1 MKNLNTLEFD
11 KIKEKLKQHAIS
23 DPGKEACENLL
34 PFSSFEDAQIA
45 LNETESA
52 TLFLARFGSP
62 SFGGITNITHSCKR
76 AASGSV
82 LSIKELLNIGVVLKC
97 ARNLSE
103 FFENRSEGTPFENY
117 VQDLYINKYFEDK
130 ISTSFIS
137 EEEVADTASTTLREI
152 RRKKLNARSRIRGVL
167 DGLIHSQ
174 SHQKYLQDAII
185 TIRNDRFVL
194 PVKAEYKNEIGGLVH
209 DISSSGAT
217 LFIEPVQVVAANNEL
232 SILAAE
238 ETKEIE
244 RILAE
249 FSVEAGEFSDGI
261 IKDFELAKFFD
272 FTFAKARYAN
282 ELKAVKPIL
291 RNDGRMDL
299 VNARHPLIDKNKV
312 VPISFSL
319 GKDYG
324 ALIITGPNTGGKTV
338 TLKTAGLLAFMAKS
352 GLFVPAKEGA
362 KVPFFDNIYADIGDE
377 QSIEQS
383 LSTFSS
389 HMRNIVGILDQITP
403 NSLVLLDEL
412 GSGTDPA
419 EGAALAVAIIENIQQ
434 KGAKLMCTT
443 HYAELKIYALQT
455 EGVENASC
463 EFDVATLM
471 PTYRLVIGIPGK
483 SNAFAIASRLGI
495 SDAIIAAAG
504 DKLNNET
511 VKVEHV
517 LADLETKRKSIEV
530 DSERAAE
537 LRKEAERNIRELE
550 ERLAKKQEE
559 AEKEIAKQKQ
569 KAADLVERTKR
580 DTDYM
585 LRQIDELRKAKE
597 KEDFKA
603 RISQTKKEI
612 SEKSDELEK
621 ATSTESKREKK
632 PLPRAIKK
640 GDNIIVFS
648 LNKPAVVL
656 EDPDKKGNV
665 LVSMGSIK
673 TKINLKDIELN
684 EHAKKEKEPMS
695 VLKLERGSRQ
705 AKNEIDIRGMTGDEA
720 DGIIDDLLNNAAM
733 ANLNTVSIIHGKG
746 TGALRAAVHDK
757 LRKHPLVS
765 EYRLG
770 LYGEGE
776 TGVTIVTIKS

>member
-1 MKNLNTLEFD
+1 MKNLNTLEYD
-11 KIKEKLKQHAIS
+11 KIIEKIKQHAIS
-23 DPGKEACENLL
+23 EPGKAACDALL
-34 PFSSFEDAQIA
+34 PFSTYEEAQTA

-62 SFGGITNITHSCKR
+62 SFGGITDITNSCKR

-82 LSIKELLNIGVVLKC
+82 LSIKELLNIGMVLKC
-97 ARNLSE
+97 ARNISE
-103 FFENRSEGTPFENY
+103 FFENRSEGTPFEVY
-117 VQDLYINKYFEDK
+117 IQEIYINRYFEDK
-130 ISTSFIS
+130 ITTAFIS
-137 EEEVADTASTTLREI
+137 EEEVADTASSALRDI
-152 RRKKLNARSRIRGVL
+152 RRKKMNARSRIRSVL
-167 DGLIHSQ
+167 DGLIHS
-174 SHQKYLQDAII
+174 SAHQKYLQDAII

-194 PVKAEYKNEIGGLVH
+194 PVKAEHKNEIGGLVH
-209 DISSSGAT
+209 DVSASGQT

-238 ETKEIE
+238 EAKEIE

-249 FSVEAGEFSDGI
+249 FSAEAGDFSEGI
-261 IKDFELAKFFD
+261 IKDFELARFFD

-282 ELKAVKPIL
+282 EIKGVKPVL
-291 RNDGRMDL
+291 RTDGRMDL

-338 TLKTAGLLAFMAKS
+338 TLKTAGLLSLMAKS

-362 KVPFFDNIYADIGDE
+362 KIPFFDNVYADIGDE

-389 HMRNIVGILDQITP
+389 HMRNIVGILEQITP

-419 EGAALAVAIIENIQQ
+419 EGAALAVAIIECIQQ

-455 EGVENASC
+455 PGVENASC

-495 SDAIIAAAG
+495 SESIIAAAG
-504 DKLNNET
+504 EKLNNET

-537 LRKEAERNIRELE
+537 LRREAERNMRELE
-550 ERLAKKQEE
+550 EKLAKKQEE

-585 LRQIDELRKAKE
+585 LSQIDELRKQKE
-597 KEDFKA
+597 KEDFKQ
-603 RISQTKKEI
+603 RINQTKKEI
-612 SEKSDELEK
+612 EEKSDELSK
-621 ATSTESKREKK
+621 VTSTESKRKKK
-632 PLPRAIKK
+632 PLPRPIKK
-640 GDNIIVFS
+640 GDHIIIFS
-648 LNKPAVVL
+648 INKEGIVL
-656 EDPDKKGNV
+656 EEPDKKGNV
-665 LVSMGSIK
+665 LVSSGVIK
-673 TKINLKDIELN
+673 TKVNINDIELN
-684 EHAKKEKEPMS
+684 EHVKKEKEPMS

-720 DGIIDDLLNNAAM
+720 DGLIDDLLNNAAM

-746 TGALRAAVHDK
+746 TGALRAAVHEK
-757 LRKHPLVS
+757 LRRHPLVS

>member
-11 KIKEKLKQHAIS
+11 KITEKLKEHAVS
-23 DPGKEACENLL
+23 EPGKQACENLL
-34 PFSSFEDAQIA
+34 PFSTFEEAQTA

-62 SFGGITNITHSCKR
+62 SFNGITDITHSCKR

-82 LSIKELLNIGVVLKC
+82 LSIKELLNIGAVLKC
-97 ARNLSE
+97 ARNISE
-103 FFENRSEGTPFENY
+103 FFENRTDGTPFESY
-117 VQDLYINKYFEDK
+117 VQNIYINKYFEDK
-130 ISTSFIS
+130 ISTSFVS
-137 EEEVADTASTTLREI
+137 EEEVADTASTALREI
-152 RRKKLNARSRIRGVL
+152 RRKKLNARSRIRSVL

-232 SILAAE
+232 SILAADE
-238 ETKEIE
+238 AKEIE

-249 FSVEAGEFSDGI
+249 FSVEAGDFAEGI
-261 IKDFELAKFFD
+261 ITDFELSKFFD

-282 ELKAVKPIL
+282 ELKAVKPVL
-291 RNDGRMDL
+291 RNDGKMDL
-299 VNARHPLIDKNKV
+299 VNARHPLIDRNKV

-362 KVPFFDNIYADIGDE
+362 KIPFFDNIYADIGDE

-389 HMRNIVGILDQITP
+389 HMRNIVGILEQITP

-419 EGAALAVAIIENIQQ
+419 EGAALAVAIIENIQH

-455 EGVENASC
+455 VGVENASC
-463 EFDVATLM
+463 EFDVSTLM

-495 SDAIIAAAG
+495 SDEIIAAAG
-504 DKLNNET
+504 EKLNNET
-511 VKVEHV
+511 VKVENV
-517 LADLETKRKSIEV
+517 LADLEIKRKSIEV

-537 LRKEAERNIRELE
+537 LRIEAERNMRELE

-603 RISQTKKEI
+603 RISQTKKDI
-612 SEKSDELEK
+612 AEKSEELEK
-621 ATSTESKREKK
+621 ATSIESKREKK

-648 LNKPAVVL
+648 LNKPGIVL

-665 LVSMGSIK
+665 LVSMGAIK
-673 TKINLKDIELN
+673 TKIKITDIELN
-684 EHAKKEKEPMS
+684 EHVKKEKEPMS

-705 AKNEIDIRGMTGDEA
+705 AKNEVDIRGMTGDEA

-746 TGALRAAVHDK
+746 TGALRAAVHEK
-757 LRKHPLVS
+757 LRRHPLVS